1 MEERNLEIKVG
12 ILVLVAGALLTGFIF
27 VMGGISFEDR
37 FDVYVDFNN
46 PLWLSTGATV
56 KVSGTKVG
64 KVEEITFMGGQLDPK
79 TNRRVYVRVKLS
91 MAERVRGAL
100 HADAQFFIA
109 NQGLLGEQYVEID
122 PGTFEAPLMD
132 FRLAQKGND
141 PPRLEKFLIQGY
153 EMLKKVDR
161 MLNASDA
168 DIDGLLGTL
177 VSAMRSLDRGM
188 GGVADLVEQNGDDVA
203 AVADNLKAISEEALA
218 AVRDARA
225 WLQEGGKVDLIL
237 SDVRAVTQDLPQQAD
252 ALIANVDN
260 TVSHVDRLVGQAE
273 QLLGETLG
281 EAQRRQ
287 LRSTIANLETV
298 SDRAVE
304 VADNVSGLVT
314 DVRGQVDPMVERIRG
329 AVDGVG
335 EIVDSANQIVA
346 AIRRGEGT
354 VGALLMDEQ
363 IYDDLKELIRDLKH
377 NPWKFFWRE

>member
-1 MEERNLEIKVG
+1 M
-12 ILVLVAGALLTGFIF
+12 
-27 VMGGISFEDR
+27 
-37 FDVYVDFNN
+37 
-46 PLWLSTGATV
+46 
-56 KVSGTKVG
+56 
-64 KVEEITFMGGQLDPK
+64 
-79 TNRRVYVRVKLS
+79 
-91 MAERVRGAL
+91 
-100 HADAQFFIA
+100 
-109 NQGLLGEQYVEID
+109 
-122 PGTFEAPLMD
+122 
-132 FRLAQKGND
+132 
-141 PPRLEKFLIQGY
+141 
-153 EMLKKVDR
+153 
-161 MLNASDA
+161 
-168 DIDGLLGTL
+168 
-177 VSAMRSLDRGM
+177 
-188 GGVADLVEQNGDDVA
+188 ADLVEQNGDDVA